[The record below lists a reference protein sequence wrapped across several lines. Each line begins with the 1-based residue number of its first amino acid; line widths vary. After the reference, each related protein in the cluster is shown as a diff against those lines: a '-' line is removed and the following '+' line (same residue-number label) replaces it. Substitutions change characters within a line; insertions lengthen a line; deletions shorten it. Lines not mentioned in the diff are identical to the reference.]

1 MDNLYNTRPNTP
13 PIQPYSRQDFE
24 EEVMGVNT
32 SELVNLLKYK
42 QNLILQGAPGVGKTY
57 TAKRLCWLI
66 MGCKDNSRITQV
78 QFHSSYTYEDFIKGL
93 KPTDSGGYKM
103 ETGPFYEICVR
114 ASRDRQRPYFIIID
128 EINRGNISA
137 ILGEA
142 FSMIEK
148 SHRDEPITLK
158 YNKERFAVPRNLY
171 IIGTMNTAD
180 RGLTVLDY
188 ALRRRFS
195 FYTVL
200 PAFDCEAFKSKM
212 SANFNKY
219 LMRVLKQIRMLNKEI
234 SEDELLGPGFMIGHS
249 YFLGGVM
256 INQDVLNN
264 IVEYEIIPLLR
275 EYWYD
280 DIDGKADKW
289 IEALRSA
296 MTDGVGKQNDF

>member
-1 MDNLYNTRPNTP
+1 MDNLQNNKPLAPYNRK
-13 PIQPYSRQDFE
+13 DFE
-24 EEVMGVNT
+24 NEVMGVNT
-32 SELVNLLKYK
+32 QELVNLLKYK

-57 TAKRLCWLI
+57 TAKRLCWL
-66 MGCKDNSRITQV
+66 MLGCKDNSRITQV

-103 ETGPFYEICVR
+103 ETGPFYDICVR
-114 ASRDRQRPYFIIID
+114 ASKDRQHPYFIIID
-128 EINRGNISA
+128 EINRGNISS

-158 YNKERFAVPRNLY
+158 YNKEKFAVPRNLF

-200 PAFDCEAFKSKM
+200 PAFDNEAFKLKM
-212 SANFNKY
+212 SNCFNKY
-219 LMRVLKQIRMLNKEI
+219 LMKVLKQIRLLNKEI
-234 SEDELLGPGFMIGHS
+234 AEDELLGPGFMIGHS
-249 YFLGGVM
+249 YFLGNQM
-256 INQDVLNN
+256 ITPDILNN
-264 IVEYEIIPLLR
+264 IVEYEIIPLLN

-280 DIDGKADKW
+280 DIDGKAEKW
-289 IEALRSA
+289 IGALRNA
-296 MTDGVGKQNDF
+296 MTDGIGKIE